1 MNDKENNMNK
11 REYMVRI
18 TIEQIRYA
26 IITVMMIAVWML
38 LK

>member
-1 MNDKENNMNK
+1 MNK

-26 IITVMMIAVWML
+26 IIAAMMIAVWLL